1 MNIQV
6 HIIRS
11 ADITKE
17 NYQRVVDYL
26 SSFQGIM
33 QFVAHDFSVQLG
45 RNEDMQVMSDAKSQK
60 VDRSTK
66 SVFFQP
72 VNEKKWA
79 GKDGQSYP
87 DFFEACDV
95 FRNQE
100 NIPAEEHI
108 FLLTSKRNNLNWFAA
123 PDAKTNKRNY
133 FIQMDEWEF
142 YTQSDKLYPV
152 AYQLATLVLKSY
164 MFRNFSEYE
173 QARHMRPIG
182 CMLDFCQRKKDVSIK
197 MRTADIC
204 PACQELILE
213 REVPNLLTVQT
224 LRIMDGI
231 RSAILFKE
239 RFGITRQSPGIW
251 IAQEGLDI
259 GVNDIGD
266 FSFGLNPLENTL
278 YRFFLNHP
286 EGVQLSYLQD
296 YRDEITA
303 LYMDFRHTVS
313 AETIQSRIA
322 DLIDPN
328 SNSASEKISRIKK
341 KINSILGAEMAQEL
355 IIQGQTGEPKKI
367 TLDRKKVLIR

>member
-6 HIIRS
+6 HIFRS
-11 ADITKE
+11 TDVSKE
-17 NYQRVVDYL
+17 NLQRVVEYL
-26 SSFQGIM
+26 SSYPGIM
-33 QFVAHDFSVQLG
+33 QFIAHDFSVQLG
-45 RNEDMQVMSDAKSQK
+45 RNEDLQVMSDAVSQK
-60 VDRSTK
+60 IDRSTK

-72 VNEKKWA
+72 INEKNWA
-79 GKDGQSYP
+79 SKEGQSFP
-87 DFFEACDV
+87 DFFEACDA

-100 NIPAEEHI
+100 NIPEDEHI

-123 PDAKTNKRNY
+123 PDVKTNKLNY

-164 MFRNFSEYE
+164 MFRNFAEYE

-239 RFGITRQSPGIW
+239 RFGITQQSPGIW
-251 IAQEGLDI
+251 ISQGGLDI

-286 EGVQLSYLQD
+286 EGIQLSYLQD
-296 YRDEITA
+296 YRDEIYS
-303 LYMDFRHTVS
+303 LYMNFQHTVS
-313 AETIQSRIA
+313 EDTIQSRIQE
-322 DLIDPN
+322 LINPN

-341 KINSILGAEMAQEL
+341 KITGILGAEMSQEL

-367 TLDRKKVLIR
+367 ALDRKKVQIR

>member
-6 HIIRS
+6 HIFRS
-11 ADITKE
+11 ADVSRD
-17 NYQRVVDYL
+17 NLQRVVDYL
-26 SSFQGIM
+26 SSYPGIM

-45 RNEDMQVMSDAKSQK
+45 RNEEMQVMSDAMSQK
-60 VDRSTK
+60 IDRSTK

-72 VNEKKWA
+72 INEKKWA
-79 GKDGQSYP
+79 TKEGQSFP
-87 DFFEACDV
+87 DFFEACDA

-123 PDAKTNKRNY
+123 PDVKTNKRNY

-164 MFRNFSEYE
+164 MFRNFAEYE

-239 RFGITRQSPGIW
+239 RFGITQQSPGIW
-251 IAQEGLDI
+251 ISKNGLDI

-286 EGVQLSYLQD
+286 EGIQLNYLQD
-296 YRDEITA
+296 YRDEIYS
-303 LYMDFRHTVS
+303 LYMDFQHTVS
-313 AETIQSRIA
+313 EETIQSRIQE
-322 DLIDPN
+322 LINPN

-341 KINSILGAEMAQEL
+341 KITGILGAEMSQEL

-367 TLDRKKVLIR
+367 ALDRKKVQIR